1 MNLIYPNAKDDV
13 WPAIFDAIANGQS
26 LSSILRK
33 EGMPSYSWAKLQ
45 LRTDP
50 ELRKQYDQALEDRGD
65 RLAEELIELAFTKL
79 PDNLDGRAQ
88 SAWVQHLR
96 VKIDV
101 LKWTASKLRPRVY
114 GDRIDVSVTNTQ
126 ISITQALEAAQARL
140 NGALDV
146 EAKPVRG
153 ISTCVSS

>member
-1 MNLIYPNAKDDV
+1 MNLIYPNAKEAV
-13 WPAIFDAIANGQS
+13 WPTILDAIANGQS
-26 LSSILRK
+26 LSSILRR

-50 ELRKQYDQALEDRGD
+50 DLRKQYDQALEDRGD

-79 PDNLDGRAQ
+79 PDDLDGRAQ

-114 GDRIDVSVTNTQ
+114 GERLDVSVTNTQ
-126 ISITQALEAAQARL
+126 ISITSALEMAEKRVIDIL
-140 NGALDV
+140 PKEVNTD
-146 EAKPVRG
+146 R
-153 ISTCVSS
+153 

>member
-1 MNLIYPNAKDDV
+1 MNLRFPNAEVEV
-13 WPAIFDAIANGQS
+13 WPAILDAIANGQS
-26 LSSILRK
+26 LSSILRR

-45 LRTDP
+45 LRNNA
-50 ELRKQYDQALEDRGD
+50 ELRQQYDQALEDRGD

-79 PDNLDGRAQ
+79 PDDLDGRAQ

-114 GDRIDVSVTNTQ
+114 GERLDVSVTNTQ
-126 ISITQALEAAQARL
+126 ISITQALEMAQARL
-140 NGALDV
+140 DDVLDI
-146 EAKPVRG
+146 EAKP
-153 ISTCVSS
+153 ITSF

>member
-1 MNLIYPNAKDDV
+1 MNLVYPNAKEEV
-13 WPAIFDAIANGQS
+13 WPSILDAIANGRS
-26 LSSILRK
+26 LSSILRR

-45 LRTDP
+45 LRTDL

-65 RLAEELIELAFTKL
+65 RLAEELIELAFTQL
-79 PDNLDGRAQ
+79 PDDLDGRAQ

-114 GDRIDVSVTNTQ
+114 SERIDVSVTNTQ
-126 ISITQALEAAQARL
+126 ISITQALELANARVA
-140 NGALDV
+140 GTLDA
-146 EAKPVRG
+146 EAKPV
-153 ISTCVSS
+153 ISI

>member
-1 MNLIYPNAKDDV
+1 LNSIYPNAEESI
-13 WPAIFDAIANGQS
+13 WPTILDAIANGQS
-26 LSSILRK
+26 LSSILRR

-50 ELRKQYDQALEDRGD
+50 GLRKQYDQALEDRGD

-114 GDRIDVSVTNTQ
+114 GERLDVSVINTQ
-126 ISITQALEAAQARL
+126 ISITQALELAEKRIS
-140 NGALDV
+140 GTLDSK
-146 EAKPVRG
+146 AKW
-153 ISTCVSS
+153 IKTN

>member
-1 MNLIYPNAKDDV
+1 VNLAYPNAKENV
-13 WPAIFDAIANGQS
+13 WPAILDAIANGQS
-26 LSSILRK
+26 LSSILRI

-45 LRTDP
+45 LRSDP
-50 ELRKQYDQALEDRGD
+50 DLRKQYDQALEDRGD

-79 PDNLDGRAQ
+79 PDDLDGRAQ

-114 GDRIDVSVTNTQ
+114 GERIDVSVTNTQ
-126 ISITQALEAAQARL
+126 ISITQALELAEARVA
-140 NGALDV
+140 GTLDV
-146 EAKPVRG
+146 EAIPV
-153 ISTCVSS
+153 IST

>member
-1 MNLIYPNAKDDV
+1 MNLAYPNAKENV
-13 WPAIFDAIANGQS
+13 WPAILDAIANGQS
-26 LSSILRK
+26 LSSILRR

-79 PDNLDGRAQ
+79 PDDLDGRAQ

-114 GDRIDVSVTNTQ
+114 GERIDVSVTHTQ
-126 ISITQALEAAQARL
+126 ISITQALEMAEARVA
-140 NGALDV
+140 GTLDV
-146 EAKPVRG
+146 EAKPV
-153 ISTCVSS
+153 ISV

>member
-1 MNLIYPNAKDDV
+1 MNLIYPNAKEDI
-13 WPAIFDAIANGQS
+13 WPAILDAIANGQS
-26 LSSILRK
+26 LSSILRR

-65 RLAEELIELAFTKL
+65 RLAEELIDLAFTQL
-79 PDNLDGRAQ
+79 PDDLDGRAQ

-101 LKWTASKLRPRVY
+101 LKWTASKLRPRIY
-114 GDRIDVSVTNTQ
+114 GERLDVSVTNTQ
-126 ISITQALEAAQARL
+126 ISIIQALELAEARVS
-140 NGALDV
+140 GTLDMEV
-146 EAKPVRG
+146 KPVVN
-153 ISTCVSS
+153 I

>member
-1 MNLIYPNAKDDV
+1 MNLVYPNAKEAI
-13 WPAIFDAIANGQS
+13 WPTILDAIANGQS
-26 LSSILRK
+26 LSSILRR

-114 GDRIDVSVTNTQ
+114 GDRIDIAVTNTQ
-126 ISITQALEAAQARL
+126 ISITKALELAEARVAGNLDMEKAVL
-140 NGALDV
+140 NV
-146 EAKPVRG
+146 
-153 ISTCVSS
+153 

>member
-1 MNLIYPNAKDDV
+1 MNLIYPNAREAV
-13 WPAIFDAIANGQS
+13 WPAILDAIANGQS
-26 LSSILRK
+26 LSSILRR

-45 LRTDP
+45 LRSDP

-79 PDNLDGRAQ
+79 PDDLDGRAQ

-101 LKWTASKLRPRVY
+101 LKWTASKLRPKVY
-114 GDRIDVSVTNTQ
+114 GERIDVSVTNTQ
-126 ISITQALEAAQARL
+126 ISITSALEMAEKRVIDIL
-140 NGALDV
+140 PKEVNTD
-146 EAKPVRG
+146 K
-153 ISTCVSS
+153 

>member
-13 WPAIFDAIANGQS
+13 WPTILDAIANGQS
-26 LSSILRK
+26 LSSILRR

-50 ELRKQYDQALEDRGD
+50 DLRKQYDQALEDRGD

-114 GDRIDVSVTNTQ
+114 GERIDVSVTNTQ
-126 ISITQALEAAQARL
+126 ISITNALEMAEKRVIDIL
-140 NGALDV
+140 PKEVNTD
-146 EAKPVRG
+146 K
-153 ISTCVSS
+153 

>member
-1 MNLIYPNAKDDV
+1 MNLIYRNAEEEV
-13 WPAIFDAIANGQS
+13 WPTILDAIANGQS
-26 LSSILRK
+26 LSSILRR

-45 LRTDP
+45 LRSDP

-79 PDNLDGRAQ
+79 PDDLDGRAQ

-114 GDRIDVSVTNTQ
+114 GERIDVSVTNTQ
-126 ISITQALEAAQARL
+126 ISITQALELAEARVS
-140 NGALDV
+140 GTLDV
-146 EAKPVRG
+146 EVKPV
-153 ISTCVSS
+153 INA

>member
-1 MNLIYPNAKDDV
+1 VNLIYPNAKEAV
-13 WPAIFDAIANGQS
+13 WPAILDAIANGQS
-26 LSSILRK
+26 LSSILRR

-50 ELRKQYDQALEDRGD
+50 DLRKQYDHALEDRGD

-79 PDNLDGRAQ
+79 PDDLDGRAQ

-114 GDRIDVSVTNTQ
+114 GERIDVSVTNTQ
-126 ISITQALEAAQARL
+126 ISITSALEMAEKRVIDIL
-140 NGALDV
+140 PKEVNTD
-146 EAKPVRG
+146 K
-153 ISTCVSS
+153 

>member
-1 MNLIYPNAKDDV
+1 MNLRFPNAEVEV
-13 WPAIFDAIANGQS
+13 WPAILNAIANGQS
-26 LSSILRK
+26 LSSILRR

-45 LRTDP
+45 PRTDP
-50 ELRKQYDQALEDRGD
+50 DLRKQYDQALEDRGD

-79 PDNLDGRAQ
+79 PDDLDGRAQ

-114 GDRIDVSVTNTQ
+114 GERLDVSVTNTQ
-126 ISITQALEAAQARL
+126 ISITQALELAEARVS
-140 NGALDV
+140 GTLDV
-146 EAKPVRG
+146 EAKPVM
-153 ISTCVSS
+153 SV

>member
-1 MNLIYPNAKDDV
+1 MNLSYPNAEESI
-13 WPAIFDAIANGQS
+13 WPTILDAIANGQS
-26 LSSILRK
+26 LSSILRR

-45 LRTDP
+45 LRSNP

-79 PDNLDGRAQ
+79 PDDLDGRAQ

-101 LKWTASKLRPRVY
+101 LKWTASKLRPKVY
-114 GDRIDVSVTNTQ
+114 SERLDVSVTNTQ
-126 ISITQALEAAQARL
+126 ISIIQALELAEARVA
-140 NGALDV
+140 GTLDI
-146 EAKPVRG
+146 EAKM
-153 ISTCVSS
+153 IAS

>member
-1 MNLIYPNAKDDV
+1 MNLQFPNATEVV
-13 WPAIFDAIANGQS
+13 WPVILDAIANGQS
-26 LSSILRK
+26 LSSILRR

-45 LRTDP
+45 LRSDP

-79 PDNLDGRAQ
+79 PNDLDGRAQ

-114 GDRIDVSVTNTQ
+114 GERLDVSVTNMQ
-126 ISITQALEAAQARL
+126 ISIKSALEMAEKRVIDIIPKEV
-140 NGALDV
+140 N
-146 EAKPVRG
+146 
-153 ISTCVSS
+153 TCIEDTNQ